1 MLTVLWWGYMRNHF
15 GVLRVDERIILK
27 EILKKQGERGEV
39 WTGVIWLRIEKGGGV
54 LRIR

>member
-1 MLTVLWWGYMRNHF
+1 MRNHF